1 MGDRPLI
8 RYFRRILV
16 MEHQILI
23 CYATNREYFVQL
35 WTQEARG
42 VVGLFVFPGERP
54 GVWAVGENGV
64 GKSTLL
70 YLMCGLLTPKHGR
83 VMYHG
88 VDMRRRLPET
98 LRDVFLV
105 PEEFDLPAVSLVQ
118 FVELNSPFYPNF
130 SKEDMMTYLHLFEMD
145 WNIHLGGLSMGQKK
159 KVFMSFALATHTSL
173 LLMDEP
179 TNGLDIMAKSQFRK
193 FIASGMSDERT
204 IVISTHQVRD
214 IDNVLDHV
222 VIMNNSR
229 VLLDESIVRVTERL
243 AFVESDSPALAEEA
257 LYKLPSVQ
265 GNSLLLP
272 NREGVETKLNLELL
286 FGAVLA
292 DPEKIKELFHSKVEE
307 ER

>member
-1 MGDRPLI
+1 MLQVENISFSYG
-8 RYFRRILV
+8 RRKPEVLSDFSFSL
-16 MEHQILI
+16 EK
-23 CYATNREYFVQL
+23 
-35 WTQEARG
+35 G
-42 VVGLFVFPGERP
+42 VYGLLGK
-54 GVWAVGENGV
+54 NGV

-292 DPEKIKELFHSKVEE
+292 DPEKIKDLFHSKVEE

>member
-1 MGDRPLI
+1 MLQVENISFSYG
-8 RYFRRILV
+8 RRKPEVLSDFSFSLEKGRV
-16 MEHQILI
+16 
-23 CYATNREYFVQL
+23 Y
-35 WTQEARG
+35 
-42 VVGLFVFPGERP
+42 GLLGK
-54 GVWAVGENGV
+54 NGV

-265 GNSLLLP
+265 GNSLRLP

-286 FGAVLA
+286 VGAVLA

>member
-1 MGDRPLI
+1 MMLQVENISFSYG
-8 RYFRRILV
+8 RRKPEVLSDFSFSLEKGRV
-16 MEHQILI
+16 
-23 CYATNREYFVQL
+23 Y
-35 WTQEARG
+35 
-42 VVGLFVFPGERP
+42 GLLGK
-54 GVWAVGENGV
+54 NGV

-292 DPEKIKELFHSKVEE
+292 DPEKIKDLFHSKVEE
-307 ER
+307 DR

>member
-1 MGDRPLI
+1 MLQIENISFSYG
-8 RYFRRILV
+8 RRKPEVLSDFSFSLEKGRV
-16 MEHQILI
+16 
-23 CYATNREYFVQL
+23 Y
-35 WTQEARG
+35 
-42 VVGLFVFPGERP
+42 GLLGK
-54 GVWAVGENGV
+54 NGV

>member
-1 MGDRPLI
+1 MLQVENISFSYG
-8 RYFRRILV
+8 RRKPEVLSDFSFSLEKGRV
-16 MEHQILI
+16 
-23 CYATNREYFVQL
+23 Y
-35 WTQEARG
+35 
-42 VVGLFVFPGERP
+42 GLLGK
-54 GVWAVGENGV
+54 NGV

-229 VLLDESIVRVTERL
+229 VLLDESIVCVTERL